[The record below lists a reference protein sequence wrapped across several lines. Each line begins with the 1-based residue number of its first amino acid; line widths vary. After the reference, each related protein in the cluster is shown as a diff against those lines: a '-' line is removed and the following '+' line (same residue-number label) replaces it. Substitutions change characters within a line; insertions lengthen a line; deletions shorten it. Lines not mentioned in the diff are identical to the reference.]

1 TGLSGFSDS
10 NSNSDLNSESE
21 EEEDDEEEEEE
32 LGRSSMIRPRQARNA
47 DDSSDSDDSDGSG
60 YDEDDLNNQGNES
73 NDIDIEDN
81 DEDEDEDFFVGDMN
95 TSDRDTPGETTGKK
109 SKNKALSEK
118 EILRAQK
125 KEKKSGV
132 VYMSRV
138 PPFMKPA
145 KVRHLLEK
153 YAEIGRIYLVEED
166 DKRRKRRLKSG
177 GNRRKQF
184 VEGWIEF
191 KNKKYAKSVAS
202 MLNSTAMGGK
212 KHGFYHDD
220 LWNLKYLPKFKWRHL
235 TEQLA
240 SEKAAREQRLQSEI
254 SQSRKELEEYMKN
267 VEKAKM
273 LSGMKAKKE
282 AQAKK
287 GLDVAPMR
295 DRSRNVWQR
304 DVIIHSTGHAADAL
318 HKGKSKNS
326 SSNNRGDND
335 DDQGDNSR
343 GN

>member
-1 TGLSGFSDS
+1 
-10 NSNSDLNSESE
+10 
-21 EEEDDEEEEEE
+21 
-32 LGRSSMIRPRQARNA
+32 MIRSHQKHN
-47 DDSSDSDDSDGSG
+47 DDYSDGSG
-60 YDEDDLNNQGNES
+60 SGTDEEEQEDQR
-73 NDIDIEDN
+73 EDN
-81 DEDEDEDFFVGDMN
+81 DENSADEGNDDNQQESEDDEDYFVGDIN
-95 TSDRDTPGETTGKK
+95 NSDEEETGNDSLEKN
-109 SKNKALSEK
+109 SKNAALSEK

-138 PPFMKPA
+138 PPFMKPI

-153 YAEIGRIYLVEED
+153 YAEIGRIYLVQED
-166 DKRRKRRLKSG
+166 DKRRKQRLKTG

-191 KNKKYAKSVAS
+191 TNKKYAKSVAS
-202 MLNSTAMGGK
+202 MLNNSQMGGK

-240 SEKAAREQRLQSEI
+240 SEKAARGQKLQSEI
-254 SQSRKELEEYMKN
+254 SQSRKELDDYMKN
-267 VEKAKM
+267 VERAKM
-273 LSGMKAKKE
+273 LSSMKAKKE

-287 GLDVAPMR
+287 GMDVVPMR

-304 DVIIHSTGHAADAL
+304 DVVLRSAEDHATDASRKKTGEG
-318 HKGKSKNS
+318 KGKGKGNS
-326 SSNNRGDND
+326 SS
-335 DDQGDNSR
+335 SR
-343 GN
+343 GNDDEDDGHRSNRGSDSKRRKTMASVLDQIF